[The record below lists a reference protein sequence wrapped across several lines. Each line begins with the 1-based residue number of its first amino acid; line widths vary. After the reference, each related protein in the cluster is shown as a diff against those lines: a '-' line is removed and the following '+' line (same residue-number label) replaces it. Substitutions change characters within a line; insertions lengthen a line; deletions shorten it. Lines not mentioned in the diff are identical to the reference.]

1 MEIEREADKG
11 HDRRAD
17 VGTES
22 NSGRSVDL
30 VRAREPGR
38 GREATRMSSFRCFTS
53 RRARLMQGLNGV

>member
-22 NSGRSVDL
+22 NSGRSVDR
-30 VRAREPGR
+30 VRVTTGTQSR
-38 GREATRMSSFRCFTS
+38 GDMRMSSFRCFTN